1 MEITTPTGFHGSVDA
16 IAASAAGADVAPP
29 RAAKGGRSGFGGML
43 SAALEDARETKQ
55 VADVAAQQLALGKNT
70 DLHST
75 MIAMEKADISFQFLM
90 QIRNKI
96 ITAYETVMRTQI

>member
-1 MEITTPTGFHGSVDA
+1 MDITTPTGYHGSTSVG
-16 IAASAAGADVAPP
+16 AAAEAPHTDKRV
-29 RAAKGGRSGFGGML
+29 RAGFGGML

-55 VADVAAQQLALGKNT
+55 AADVAVQQLTLGKNAG
-70 DLHST
+70 LHST

>member
-1 MEITTPTGFHGSVDA
+1 MDITTPTGLHGSTN
-16 IAASAAGADVAPP
+16 AGAAATAPHT
-29 RAAKGGRSGFGGML
+29 AKTGGDGFGGML
-43 SAALEDARETKQ
+43 SAALEDAREAKQ
-55 VADVAAQQLALGKNT
+55 TADAAVQDLALGKNT